1 MDTDN
6 IVNFPQILRTAEH
19 LLDVFFL
26 IYKCLVSL
34 QHDSAQLINL

>member
-6 IVNFPQILRTAEH
+6 IINFPQILRTVEH

-34 QHDSAQLINL
+34 QHNSAQLINL